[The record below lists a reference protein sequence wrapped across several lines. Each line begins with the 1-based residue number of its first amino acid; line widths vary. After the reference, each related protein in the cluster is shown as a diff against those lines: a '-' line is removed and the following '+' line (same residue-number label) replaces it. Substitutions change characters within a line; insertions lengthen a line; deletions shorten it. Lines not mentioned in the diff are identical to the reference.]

1 MRAKRRSRLRGNPS
15 EPRAAASSCR
25 LTKPSSGSP
34 RRGRKVRRRDAR
46 WGPLREEPGGVAV
59 GGEELDDG
67 LEVDGALLL
76 VECRTLGATV
86 LEKFLALGGSD
97 KLHGFDSCL
106 GGPQRSV
113 HGNSRTAQGP
123 PGIERS
129 SSIPD
134 Q

>member
-1 MRAKRRSRLRGNPS
+1 MPIN
-15 EPRAAASSCR
+15 E
-25 LTKPSSGSP
+25 
-34 RRGRKVRRRDAR
+34 
-46 WGPLREEPGGVAV
+46 WG
-59 GGEELDDG
+59 G
-67 LEVDGALLL
+67 LEVNGAFRV
-76 VECRTLGATV
+76 VECRTLGAAV
-86 LEKFLALGGSD
+86 IEEFLALGGGD

-134 Q
+134 QGRRAEQRR